1 MKLRER
7 LRHKAKSVLRSLN
20 ACSTRMDE
28 DQQGK
33 QSSSGSSSFVDKR
46 KRHGLVKTILNVGHK
61 FLVLLVRWFLK
72 TVYGEHGQKMPPIRN
87 LILMESA
94 SSLALKIRT
103 RKVSTPRVSE
113 PIDDL

>member
-33 QSSSGSSSFVDKR
+33 QSSGSSSSSSSFVDKR

-103 RKVSTPRVSE
+103 RKVSTPQ
-113 PIDDL
+113 